1 MLRLIAD
8 RTDQPATELDKT
20 MLVKTSSVLI
30 TEQPGDRIARY
41 KLLQKIG
48 EGGCGVVSMAEQV
61 EPVRRVALK
70 LVKPG
75 NSSQT
80 HNINKSQP

>member
-1 MLRLIAD
+1 
-8 RTDQPATELDKT
+8 
-20 MLVKTSSVLI
+20 MLVKTSTVLI

-48 EGGCGVVSMAEQV
+48 EGGCGVVDMAERE

-70 LVKPG
+70 LKLIKPG

-80 HNINKSQP
+80 HNINKSKP